1 MDNHPDTTAQNPPIL
16 PEAPFILVGLGNPGR
31 EYRGNRHNVGFM
43 TIDRLSEAFAIKIS
57 KVQAKALVGSGQ
69 WEGRKI
75 ILVKPQTYMN
85 LSGDAVGSLL
95 RYYKVPLAQLMVAH
109 DDLDLP
115 VGVIRLRPGGGSA
128 GQKGVASTI
137 NKVGTQNFPR
147 LRIGIGRPPGQMAA
161 ADYVLQNFSKADQEI
176 IDPTIDRAVEA
187 IKVFIRDGLDAA
199 MNQFNTSV

>member
-1 MDNHPDTTAQNPPIL
+1 MDNHPETTAQNPPIL

-43 TIDRLSEAFAIKIS
+43 TIDRLSETFAIKIG
-57 KVQAKALVGSGQ
+57 KVQAKSLVGSGQ

-176 IDPTIDRAVEA
+176 IDPTIVRAVEA

>member
-1 MDNHPDTTAQNPPIL
+1 MDYHPDTTVQILPIL

-43 TIDRLSEAFAIKIS
+43 TIDRLSEAFAIKIG

-85 LSGDAVGSLL
+85 LSVVAVCFKI

-128 GQKGVASTI
+128 GQKGIASTI

-147 LRIGIGRPPGQMAA
+147 LRIGIGRPPGQMTA
-161 ADYVLQNFSKADQEI
+161 ADYVLKNFSKADQEI

-187 IKVFIRDGLDAA
+187 IKVFIRDGLDTA

>member
-1 MDNHPDTTAQNPPIL
+1 MDYHPDTTVQNPPIL

-43 TIDRLSEAFAIKIS
+43 TIDRLSEAFAIKIG

-128 GQKGVASTI
+128 GQKGIASTI

-147 LRIGIGRPPGQMAA
+147 LRIGIGRPPGQMTA

-187 IKVFIRDGLDAA
+187 IKVFIRDGLDTA

>member
-1 MDNHPDTTAQNPPIL
+1 MVNHPDNTGQNTPVL
-16 PEAPFILVGLGNPGR
+16 QEAPFILVGLGNPGR

-43 TIDRLSEAFAIKIS
+43 TIDRLSEAFAIKIG

-75 ILVKPQTYMN
+75 ILMKPQTYMN
-85 LSGDAVGSLL
+85 LSGDAIGSLL
-95 RYYKVPLAQLMVAH
+95 RYYKVPLAQLLVAH

-137 NKVGTQNFPR
+137 HKVGTQNFPR
-147 LRIGIGRPPGQMAA
+147 LRIGIGRPPGQMSA
-161 ADYVLQNFSKADQEI
+161 ADYVLQDFSKADQEI
-176 IDPTIDRAVEA
+176 INPTIDRAVEA
-187 IKVFIRDGLDAA
+187 VKVFIRDGLEAA
-199 MNQFNTSV
+199 MNQFNASV

>member
-1 MDNHPDTTAQNPPIL
+1 M

-176 IDPTIDRAVEA
+176 IDPTIVRAVEA

>member
-1 MDNHPDTTAQNPPIL
+1 MDNHPETTAQNPPIL

-176 IDPTIDRAVEA
+176 IDPTIVRAVEA

>member
-1 MDNHPDTTAQNPPIL
+1 
-16 PEAPFILVGLGNPGR
+16 
-31 EYRGNRHNVGFM
+31 M

-176 IDPTIDRAVEA
+176 IDPTIVRAVEA

>member
-1 MDNHPDTTAQNPPIL
+1 MDHLPDTITQNLSVI

-43 TIDRLSEAFAIKIS
+43 TIDRLSEAFAIKIG

-69 WEGRKI
+69 WEGHKI

-85 LSGDAVGSLL
+85 LSGDAIGSLL
-95 RYYKVPLAQLMVAH
+95 RYYKVPLAQMMVAH

-147 LRIGIGRPPGQMAA
+147 LRIGIGRPPGQMTA

-176 IDPTIDRAVEA
+176 MDPTIDRAVEA
-187 IKVFIRDGLDAA
+187 VKVFIRDGLDAA
-199 MNQFNTSV
+199 MNQYNVSI

>member
-199 MNQFNTSV
+199 MNQFNPSV

>member
-1 MDNHPDTTAQNPPIL
+1 MDNHPETTAQNPPIL

-69 WEGRKI
+69 WESRKI

>member
-176 IDPTIDRAVEA
+176 IDPTIVRAVEA

>member
-1 MDNHPDTTAQNPPIL
+1 LDNHPETTAQNPPIL

-176 IDPTIDRAVEA
+176 IDPTIVRAVEA

>member
-1 MDNHPDTTAQNPPIL
+1 LNLDNHPETTAQNPPIL

-43 TIDRLSEAFAIKIS
+43 TIDRLSEAFAIKIG
-57 KVQAKALVGSGQ
+57 KVQAKSLVGSGQ

-147 LRIGIGRPPGQMAA
+147 
-161 ADYVLQNFSKADQEI
+161 
-176 IDPTIDRAVEA
+176 
-187 IKVFIRDGLDAA
+187 
-199 MNQFNTSV
+199 